1 MGNRTSGHGMEWT
14 RGMGRPGADRPL
26 PTLSPVTTVEA
37 PRGDGPPAAWLDEGK
52 VSPEWAPPTGD
63 PVRQPAEAAV
73 AVVQRRSSSGSS
85 SQMPSS
91 RPAKFKITT
100 VALRMQTKWE
110 ANRIRV
116 SQKG

>member
-1 MGNRTSGHGMEWT
+1 MDQGNEGTGGGPAAAYTEPGDD
-14 RGMGRPGADRPL
+14 RGGP
-26 PTLSPVTTVEA
+26 
-37 PRGDGPPAAWLDEGK
+37 PRDGPPAAWLDEGK

-85 SQMPSS
+85 SRMPSS

-100 VALRMQTKWE
+100 VALRMQTKWK